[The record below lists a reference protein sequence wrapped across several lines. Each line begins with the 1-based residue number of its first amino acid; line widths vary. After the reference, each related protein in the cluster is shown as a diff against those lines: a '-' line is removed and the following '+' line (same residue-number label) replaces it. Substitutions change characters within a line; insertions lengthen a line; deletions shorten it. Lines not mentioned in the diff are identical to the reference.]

1 MSTGPDKRELPS
13 ESLSMKT
20 INKEID
26 RLGFHTVVECP
37 SVLKALSLID
47 C

>member
-1 MSTGPDKRELPS
+1 MSTQPDKWELPS
-13 ESLSMKT
+13 ESLSMKM
-20 INKEID
+20 IDKETD

-37 SVLKALSLID
+37 CMLKALSLID

>member
-1 MSTGPDKRELPS
+1 MSTRSDKRELPN
-13 ESLSMKT
+13 ESLSVKT
-20 INKEID
+20 INTEID

-37 SVLKALSLID
+37 SMLKALSLID